1 LSLKKLFHLLYPL
14 TRLPQLRGSLRSKGT
29 PQGTRRGELKMADA
43 KPLSTIYGERKI
55 DRTRAESI
63 QVCGK
68 SLSTSTP
75 ASHGRQEQRDR
86 KPSGKVLRLRIN
98 SRKAPAQCEP
108 LKRMAQSGH
117 SFPQSCNCAASE
129 ELYVPATA
137 PISAQHPE

>member
-1 LSLKKLFHLLYPL
+1 
-14 TRLPQLRGSLRSKGT
+14 
-29 PQGTRRGELKMADA
+29 MADA

-75 ASHGRQEQRDR
+75 AIPRAARAARPEE
-86 KPSGKVLRLRIN
+86 PSGKVLRLRIN